1 LIGDTVLAIGDPFG
15 IGLTVTNGIVSALG
29 RNNLQIEAFEDFIQ
43 TDAPIN
49 QGNSGGALLDSMGRV
64 VGINT
69 AILSPSGGSNGV
81 GFAIPINLVRSIAQQ
96 LINTGRVARGFLGVQ
111 LQEITP
117 ELAAQFGT
125 NSGALLANVQAGTP
139 ADKAGMK
146 NGDIITK
153 MNGKVVID
161 FRQIRLAVAQMPP
174 GTSVTFDYFRDN
186 KAGNA
191 TVKLGE
197 RPTQDLAGGEN
208 AANPSNEGVLNG
220 VTVGDITAE
229 IREQLQFPAEL
240 KGAVITDVDPDSA
253 SANAGLAKGDVVLDL
268 NRKPVHDADEAV
280 KLSSQ
285 LAGPKV
291 LLRVWRQGAFQFIV
305 VDEPKK

>member
-1 LIGDTVLAIGDPFG
+1 
-15 IGLTVTNGIVSALG
+15 
-29 RNNLQIEAFEDFIQ
+29 
-43 TDAPIN
+43 
-49 QGNSGGALLDSMGRV
+49 
-64 VGINT
+64 
-69 AILSPSGGSNGV
+69 
-81 GFAIPINLVRSIAQQ
+81 
-96 LINTGRVARGFLGVQ
+96 
-111 LQEITP
+111 
-117 ELAAQFGT
+117 
-125 NSGALLANVQAGTP
+125 
-139 ADKAGMK
+139 MK